1 MDAFFFSDL
10 PALSD
15 WGTAYLQYLML
26 YVNNSSTKMVLQ
38 SQKLWF
44 EGICGGHLAQPLHQ
58 NGSSQS
64 HSDLKSVHC
73 KEKWRKFNF
82 PRNRRSLAD
91 YISCVILFPSASER
105 TMNFY
110 RKKKKNKISCFG
122 WVYAVSY
129 SLLYDLSILF
139 STHLHMLFPLKFPA
153 K

>member
-44 EGICGGHLAQPLHQ
+44 EGISGGHLAQPLHQ

-91 YISCVILFPSASER
+91 YVSCVILFPSASER

-110 RKKKKNKISCFG
+110 RKKKIKKSVVLAECMQLAILFCMTSLFCFPHICTC
-122 WVYAVSY
+122 Y
-129 SLLYDLSILF
+129 SLVVV
-139 STHLHMLFPLKFPA
+139 
-153 K
+153 